1 MAEAV
6 PGADASESDGI
17 EPDEQSRTPASR
29 VLARLLRLIWPSH
42 PRRWA
47 DLPEALRPTLT
58 STARLTVAAVVAF
71 GLTLALGDGKVDLTG
86 ALTALL
92 VLQASALSTLKM
104 GLVRVGAVLGGVL
117 IAIALSNWIGLTW
130 WSLGLAIAAALLV
143 GKIFRLGDQA
153 LETPISAMLIL
164 AVGTSNVAAETR
176 ILNTLIGTAVGMV
189 FGLLFPTAMQT
200 PAARRSVVK
209 VAESTASPL
218 AWAARV
224 LSEGPPRRDQAEGWL
239 AESRAAVAEVSAA
252 DQRLATLRDSR
263 RFNPRALGTRDIEPV
278 LTSAVQ
284 TLERCLLAV
293 RALFV
298 AMLAE
303 LPADRAHGEL
313 GFDERASGDQGLRDQ
328 RSDQGWSEDRAGEEL
343 RRAFGALLADT
354 GECLRAFG
362 ALVVAEAEG
371 DETQTE
377 RATAANA
384 EILRET
390 RAFLTELIL
399 VDAQGNSSAWLMH
412 GSMVAAVDQVLSELD
427 VEERVRARKLWAEH
441 EQRRLGR
448 PLPSLI
454 EGVLPHPERPYPRA
468 VDAVIDQLRQGRRRA
483 QLPYSSYL
491 GSKDEEPPEEHP

>member
-1 MAEAV
+1 M
-6 PGADASESDGI
+6 
-17 EPDEQSRTPASR
+17 T
-29 VLARLLRLIWPSH
+29 
-42 PRRWA
+42 
-47 DLPEALRPTLT
+47 T
-58 STARLTVAAVVAF
+58 TARLTVAAVIAF
-71 GLTLALGDGKVDLTG
+71 ALTVALGPGKVDLTG
-86 ALTALL
+86 PLTALL

-164 AVGTSNVAAETR
+164 AVGASDVAAETR
-176 ILNTLIGTAVGMV
+176 ILNTLIGAGVGIA
-189 FGLLFPTAMQT
+189 FGLLFPIAMQT

-209 VAESTASPL
+209 VAEATASPL
-218 AWAARV
+218 TWAARV
-224 LSEGPPRRDQAEGWL
+224 LSDGPPRRDQAEGWL
-239 AESRAAVAEVSAA
+239 AESRAAVAEVGAA

-278 LTSAVQ
+278 LASAVQ

-303 LPADRAHGEL
+303 LPADQE
-313 GFDERASGDQGLRDQ
+313 SGDRV
-328 RSDQGWSEDRAGEEL
+328 RSSEVGESWSDDPAGDEL

-354 GECLRAFG
+354 GQCLRAFG

-371 DETQTE
+371 DEAQTE
-377 RATAANA
+377 RATAENV

-390 RAFLTELIL
+390 RAYP
-399 VDAQGNSSAWLMH
+399 D
-412 GSMVAAVDQVLSELD
+412 
-427 VEERVRARKLWAEH
+427 RAD
-441 EQRRLGR
+441 
-448 PLPSLI
+448 P
-454 EGVLPHPERPYPRA
+454 
-468 VDAVIDQLRQGRRRA
+468 GRRPAATTR
-483 QLPYSSYL
+483 P
-491 GSKDEEPPEEHP
+491 G